1 MNITNAIKSIIILLL
16 LVIANVSVVIATSY
30 ICGNFTLGPW
40 YNAVI
45 ITVGVGIANMIIW
58 PIVPR
63 YLTKF
68 VTFTF
73 GFGALIVNSIIFY
86 GVTYFIP
93 GVSVGAYE
101 AFVVPLTM
109 AIATTFV
116 SNIANIDYFDSYT
129 KTIANYVKNDETE
142 YNIRYPGLIILEIDG
157 LSIDILKE
165 AIDRELM
172 PTLKKWIEN
181 GTHTIMEWETD
192 LSSQTGA
199 SQAGILHGNN
209 KNIVAYRW
217 VEKES
222 DNEILISGKLAH
234 APIIEKRISDGN
246 GLLCDNGISITNMF
260 SGDSPHTVITSSKFE
275 IYTKI
280 FDKSLDVAFLEAYS
294 FQRVIVLFIWE
305 IFVEIKC
312 QIMRRIRNVKPRL
325 RINVV
330 YATIRAGA
338 NVFLREIATET
349 LIGNIVKGEIN
360 SAYASYVG
368 YDEVAHH
375 SGVKDSDVWNV
386 LKKIDLQFKRIEK
399 AEKTSKR
406 PYKFVVLSD
415 HGQSN
420 GATFKQR
427 YGLTLEDYVRR
438 LLPDD
443 MMVYNESKYISDHFR
458 DAFIPENK
466 QIGTLIDKVDDIK
479 HTDFF
484 SSQIDSVKEK
494 KPDFINIERLEE
506 YREKYP
512 DSLEY
517 IKKHESKE
525 ETTKKAKDSELIV
538 LGSGNLGLI
547 YLTQWKR
554 RLSYEEMVTLFP
566 DLIPGLVRHP
576 GIGFILV
583 KSYTNGPMAIGPNG
597 IYYLRTNKIIGENP
611 LKDFGENAA
620 MHLKRHDTFNN
631 MPDILV
637 NSFYDA
643 ESDEVCAFEELIGS
657 HGGLGGSQTRP
668 FIMYPSEW
676 QDPGELIGAK
686 SIYDFLKRE
695 MDELKNA

>member
-129 KTIANYVKNDETE
+129 KTIANYVKNDETG

-427 YGLTLEDYVRR
+427 YGLTLGDYVRR

-479 HTDFF
+479 HADFF
-484 SSQIDSVKEK
+484 SQIDSVKEK
-494 KPDFINIERLEE
+494 RPDFINIERLEE

>member
-129 KTIANYVKNDETE
+129 KTIANYVKNDETG

-406 PYKFVVLSD
+406 SYKFVVLSD

-427 YGLTLEDYVRR
+427 YGLTLGDYVRR

-479 HTDFF
+479 HADFF

-494 KPDFINIERLEE
+494 RPDFINIERLEE

>member
-16 LVIANVSVVIATSY
+16 LVIANISVVIATSY

-129 KTIANYVKNDETE
+129 KTIANYVKNDETG

-406 PYKFVVLSD
+406 SYKFVVLSD

-427 YGLTLEDYVRR
+427 YGLTLGDYVRR

-479 HTDFF
+479 HADFF
-484 SSQIDSVKEK
+484 SQIDSVKEK
-494 KPDFINIERLEE
+494 RPDFINIERLEE

>member
-129 KTIANYVKNDETE
+129 KTIANYVKNDETG

-406 PYKFVVLSD
+406 SYKFVVLSD

-427 YGLTLEDYVRR
+427 YGLTLGDYVRR

-479 HTDFF
+479 HADFF
-484 SSQIDSVKEK
+484 SQIDSVKEK
-494 KPDFINIERLEE
+494 RPDFINIERLEE

>member
-129 KTIANYVKNDETE
+129 KTIANYVKNDETG

-406 PYKFVVLSD
+406 SYKFVVLSD

-427 YGLTLEDYVRR
+427 YGLTLGDYVRR

-494 KPDFINIERLEE
+494 RPDFINIERLEE

>member
-1 MNITNAIKSIIILLL
+1 MNITNAIKSIIIILLIG
-16 LVIANVSVVIATSY
+16 IANVSVVIATSY

-45 ITVGVGIANMIIW
+45 ITIGVGIANMIIW

-68 VTFTF
+68 MTFTF
-73 GFGALIVNSIIFY
+73 GFGALFVNSIIFY

-93 GVSVGAYE
+93 GVYVGAYE

-129 KTIANYVKNDETE
+129 KTISNYVKKDKTK
-142 YNIRYPGLIILEIDG
+142 YRKRYPGLIILEIDG
-157 LSIDILKE
+157 LSIDVLRE
-165 AIDRELM
+165 AIDRNLM
-172 PTLKKWIEN
+172 PTLKKWIERD
-181 GTHTIMEWETD
+181 THTLMEWETD

-217 VEKES
+217 VEKEN
-222 DNEILISGKLAH
+222 DNKILISGKLAH

-260 SGDSPHTVITSSKFE
+260 TGDGPHTVITSSKFE

-280 FDKSLDVAFLEAYS
+280 FDKSLDVVFLEAYS

-305 IFVEIKC
+305 VFVEIKS
-312 QIMRRIRNVKPRL
+312 QIMHRIRNVNPRL
-325 RINVV
+325 RRNVV

-338 NVFLREIATET
+338 NVLLREIATET
-349 LIGNIVKGEIN
+349 LIGNMVKGEIN

-375 SGVKDSDVWNV
+375 SGVKDDDVWNV
-386 LKKIDLQFKRIEK
+386 LKQIDLQFDRIEK
-399 AEKTSKR
+399 AENSGKR

-427 YGLTLEDYVRR
+427 YGLTLKDYVRR

-443 MMVYNESKYISDHFR
+443 MMAYNESKYISDHFR

-466 QIGTLIDKVDDIK
+466 QIGTLIEKVDDIK
-479 HTDFF
+479 NTDFF
-484 SSQIDSVKEK
+484 STQIDHLKEK
-494 KPDFINIERLEE
+494 SPDFINIEHLEE
-506 YREKYP
+506 YKNKYKN
-512 DSLEY
+512 SLDY
-517 IKKHESKE
+517 IEKHESRE

-566 DLIPGLVRHP
+566 DLIPGLVKHP

-583 KSYTNGPMAIGPNG
+583 KSYANGPMAIGRNG
-597 IYYLRTNKIIGENP
+597 IYYLENDEIIGENP
-611 LKDFGENAA
+611 LKSFGENAA

-637 NSFYDA
+637 NSFYD
-643 ESDEVCAFEELIGS
+643 EECDEVCAFEELIGS

-676 QDPGELIGAK
+676 HDPGELIGAK

-695 MDELKNA
+695 MDDLKNT